1 MFYSEPNGNLCY
13 LKSQVEEEASATAA
27 DVPPYVMENIM
38 VKNQVM
44 AANTESPQIA
54 AVSYS
59 LNDHDEVFAHSSRR

>member
-27 DVPPYVMENIM
+27 DVPPYVTENIM
-38 VKNQVM
+38 MNNDPVT
-44 AANTESPQIA
+44 ANTKSKIA
-54 AVSYS
+54 AVSYR